1 MVSVAVLQ
9 AQLFRLFTLAY
20 KDGLQLKVHYKDR
33 VYMITVEPTGESY
46 RRTNYKKSKGQKVGI
61 QLETH
66 KCKTCKS
73 LIIANICV
81 NGDCPS
87 NANRPK
93 HRPYFGRAKAAS
105 KPPNKGPDT
114 PQ

>member
-1 MVSVAVLQ
+1 MVSIKTLQ
-9 AQLFRLFTLAY
+9 AHIFKLFNLAY
-20 KDGLQLKVHYKDR
+20 ADGLQLKVYYKDR
-33 VYMITVEPTGESY
+33 VYLLTLEPTGEAY
-46 RRTNYKKSKGQKVGI
+46 HRTNYKKSKGQKVGI

-93 HRPYFGRAKAAS
+93 HRPYFGRAKAES
-105 KPPNKGPDT
+105 TLPNKGPDT